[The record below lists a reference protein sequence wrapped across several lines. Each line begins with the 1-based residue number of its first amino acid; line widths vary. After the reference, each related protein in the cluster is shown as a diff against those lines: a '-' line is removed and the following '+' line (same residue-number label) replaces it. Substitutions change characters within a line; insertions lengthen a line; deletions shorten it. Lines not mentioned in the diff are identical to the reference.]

1 MRINHNIMALNT
13 YGKMNTN
20 SNMVSKSLE
29 KLSSGQRI
37 NRAGD
42 NAAGLAI
49 SEKMRGQIRGLNQA
63 SNNTR
68 DAISL
73 IQTAEGALSETHSLI
88 QRMRELSVQA
98 ANDVNAAADREA
110 IQSEID
116 QLTKEVDRIGNDTE
130 FNTKKLLNQG
140 NASVSAADQQNLIA
154 SLKKW
159 WLAEAED
166 LVTSSYGLTASGINM
181 SVEIINDPD
190 SNYAAYVQASFT
202 SDAGNTVGTPGIT
215 GPGSNLALKIN
226 LAHSQPTDTIDG
238 GSYPQYVDRVIAHEM
253 THAVMMS
260 TMNFADL
267 SIFFNEGMA
276 EFTHGG
282 DERLIS
288 SIALR
293 GAGNNDAGVAAVAA
307 EIGTGAYGDWNS
319 SSDDYSAAYL
329 AVRYLDHQIKASG
342 GGNAGDADPNGIK
355 RVTQYLT
362 TNPTHNLDQ
371 ALFAL
376 QTEGVIGFGSTAAW
390 AAAFR
395 AEVTDMASMAAKTGV
410 NLATDGS
417 GKQLD
422 TGSATGS
429 DAGGGTA
436 KTAESIMPQ
445 TIADGALTGFNIT
458 WPDLAN
464 SAAQS
469 FAIQIGAN
477 TGQSMD
483 IQTSDMRA
491 AALGVSSLKVTS
503 YALANNAI
511 SSCDSAIT
519 RVSAERSRLGAYQN
533 RLEHTT
539 KNLESASE
547 NLSSSESR
555 IRDVDMAKE
564 MMEFTKQNI
573 LQQAA
578 QAMLSQANQQPQGVL
593 QLLA

>member
-1 MRINHNIMALNT
+1 MRINHNIMAINNYRQLTN
-13 YGKMNTN
+13 NTN
-20 SNMVSKSLE
+20 QASKSLE
-29 KLSSGQRI
+29 KLSSGQSI

-49 SEKMRGQIRGLNQA
+49 SEKMRGQIRGLGQA
-63 SNNTR
+63 GNNAR

-73 IQTAEGALSETHSLI
+73 IQTAEGALSETHSII

-98 ANDVNAAADREA
+98 ANDVNATADREA

-116 QLTKEVDRIGNDTE
+116 QLASEVDRIGNNTE

-140 NASVSAADQQNLIA
+140 NAAVSAADQQNLIS

-166 LVTSSYGLTASGINM
+166 LVTASFGLTASGINM
-181 SVEIINDPD
+181 SVEIINDPS
-190 SNYAAYVQASFT
+190 SNYAAYVQGSFT
-202 SDAGNTVGTPGIT
+202 TDPANTLGTPGIT
-215 GPGSNLALKIN
+215 GKGSNLALKIN
-226 LAHSQPTDTIDG
+226 LAYSQPTDTIDG
-238 GSYPQYVDRVIAHEM
+238 GTAPQYVDRVIAHEM

-267 SIFFNEGMA
+267 PIWFNEGLA
-276 EFTHGG
+276 EFAHGG
-282 DERLIS
+282 DERLEGG
-288 SIALR
+288 IASL
-293 GAGNNDAGVAAVAA
+293 GSVEAVVGNIDSGS
-307 EIGTGAYGDWNS
+307 YGDWQGQAN
-319 SSDDYSAAYL
+319 DYASAYL
-329 AVRYLDHQIKASG
+329 AVRYLDKQIRLNG
-342 GGNAGDADPNGIK
+342 GATGIK
-355 RVTQYLT
+355 EVTSYLA

-371 ALFAL
+371 ALASVKVAHVGLSFN
-376 QTEGVIGFGSTAAW
+376 STASWISQFKATVNTGNLG
-390 AAAFR
+390 A
-395 AEVTDMASMAAKTGV
+395 TTGV
-410 NLATDGS
+410 VLTVGPE
-417 GKQLD
+417 LD

-429 DAGGGTA
+429 DATGVLANA
-436 KTAESIMPQ
+436 KTAESIMPD
-445 TIADGALTGFNIT
+445 TIADGTLSGFNIT
-458 WPDLAN
+458 WPDLAD

-491 AALGVSSLKVTS
+491 AALGVSSLQVTS

-511 SSCDSAIT
+511 SSCDSAIS

-533 RLEHTT
+533 RLEHTV
-539 KNLESASE
+539 KNLESSSE

-564 MMEFTKQNI
+564 MMSFTKNNI
-573 LQQAA
+573 LSQAA